1 MKTLLINPPFAGFT
15 PINLAIPFLYTY
27 LQSNGIPVS
36 VWDANIDFWK
46 FMLQPNKIISG
57 RNYMENRFLDLN
69 SKRKLSQNENR
80 EYEWYTRVLSEAGT
94 ITKKRYGLILQGEKK
109 RTHEQIPH
117 IYDDLNTAIQLS
129 SAEFYPEKIK
139 HTNKKCFYES
149 AYSPYSTSDILK
161 SLETTSIF
169 DDCYRKYVFDMI
181 ESKNPQVIGFSV
193 TFEDQAL
200 AAFRCASMIKALYP
214 EIHITFGGAWIS
226 ITMEKLKNPLL
237 FNILDSIILYDGEVP
252 LLYLIKELVRKRPDY
267 GKVPGIIYIEKNKIR
282 IIPPAKP
289 LDMETLP
296 PPDFSCIPLDKYPI
310 EQRMISL
317 SYRTSRG
324 CNWRKCIFCS
334 YNSGFACHHQ
344 QAEADYVFKCLKY
357 IREQTG
363 ICSFA
368 FMEENSDTIMLE
380 NLSRYIIDSKNAYF
394 WVTNI
399 KLHPCLTMER
409 CMLYKKAGCRRL
421 AFGIETYNDRL
432 LKLIRKG
439 LNTKTIDYSISNLA
453 WAGISSMAY
462 MMVGLPTETEKEAYD
477 SYKNI
482 IKFKNNHLLTT
493 YQYSAFEV
501 LPGAEITNN
510 PDKFGIRI
518 LNSNENYDLAP
529 PVIKFKGTPISPAR
543 ADELAKKFADGTFNP
558 HLELENKIS
567 INGRNIIIKHM
578 N

>member
-1 MKTLLINPPFAGFT
+1 MKTLLINPPFAGFN
-15 PINLAIPFLYTY
+15 PVNLSIPVLYTY
-27 LQSNGIPVS
+27 LQSNGMPVS
-36 VWDANIDFWK
+36 VWDANIDFWNV
-46 FMLQPNKIISG
+46 MLQPNKIIGG
-57 RNYMENRFLDLN
+57 RNYMESRFLQLN
-69 SKRKLSQNENR
+69 SKRRLSQNEKL
-80 EYEWYTRVLSEAGT
+80 EYNWFANVLIKADS
-94 ITKKRYGLILQGEKK
+94 ITKERYDLILRGEKK
-109 RTHEQIPH
+109 RTHEQISH
-117 IYDDLNTAIQLS
+117 INYDLNTAIQLS
-129 SAEFYPEKIK
+129 SAECYPDKLR
-139 HTNKKCFYES
+139 HTIKKCFHES
-149 AYSPYSTSDILK
+149 TYSPYSTSDILK

-169 DDCYRKYVFDMI
+169 DDFYKKYVFDII
-181 ESKNPQVIGFSV
+181 EIENPQVVGFSV

-200 AAFRCASMIKALYP
+200 AAFRCASMIKKIYP
-214 EIHITFGGAWIS
+214 KIHITFGGAWIS

-252 LLYLIKELVRKRPDY
+252 LLCLIKELVRKTPDY

-296 PPDFSCIPLDKYPI
+296 PPDFSCISLDKYPF
-310 EQRMISL
+310 EKSMISL

-344 QAEADYVFKCLKY
+344 QAGADYVFKCLKH

-363 ICSFA
+363 IFSFA
-368 FMEENSDTIMLE
+368 FMEENSDPIVLE

-399 KLHPCLTMER
+399 KLHPNLTMER

-421 AFGIETYNDRL
+421 GFGIETYNDRL
-432 LKLIRKG
+432 LKFIGKG
-439 LNTKTIDYSISNLA
+439 LNIKTIDYSISNLA

-462 MMVGLPTETEKEAYD
+462 MMVGLPTETEKEAVD
-477 SYKNI
+477 SYKSILN
-482 IKFKNNHLLTT
+482 FKNNHLLTT
-493 YQYSAFEV
+493 YQYSALEL

-529 PVIKFKGTPISPAR
+529 PDIKFEGTPISPAR
-543 ADELAKKFADGTFNP
+543 ADELAKKFADATLTP
-558 HLELENKIS
+558 HLKRKNMVS